1 MDATILLV
9 EDEARVRTELA
20 HFLQRFSRTVITA
33 ENGEEGLEHYR
44 SYAPDIVV
52 SDIRMPKMNGIDMAK
67 AIKKLSPEQSI
78 VFTTAHGDNGYFLEA
93 IEMQIDG
100 YILKPVDLALLEKK
114 IQAITKKLKAEKES
128 KLYGGILDDIAQMQD
143 SMLAVYDEEAS
154 PIFFNKKLLTF
165 LGYPSLAMFL
175 KEHGSLSALFER
187 KEGCFYPGERADA
200 PRWIEKI
207 LEEDPE
213 KRIVSMQG
221 TRSEESQFFVTSVSP
236 ETQNKNRIVTF
247 SEITS
252 IVEEKRRY
260 KHDAHTDALTQ
271 ISNRARFN
279 LQFDEAM
286 TRCKIDRSDVSIILL
301 DIDNFKEIN
310 DRHGHSV
317 GDRVLKQFAGLVSTH
332 IRITDSLFRWGGE
345 EFILLLPETSVENA
359 EKIAENL
366 RVIIEEHDFG
376 IGEKMTC
383 SFGVAGMKGGY
394 QDTRLFERADQALYR
409 AKDKGRNQVV
419 VASR

>member
-1 MDATILLV
+1 
-9 EDEARVRTELA
+9 
-20 HFLQRFSRTVITA
+20 
-33 ENGEEGLEHYR
+33 
-44 SYAPDIVV
+44 
-52 SDIRMPKMNGIDMAK
+52 
-67 AIKKLSPEQSI
+67 
-78 VFTTAHGDNGYFLEA
+78 
-93 IEMQIDG
+93 MQIDG
-100 YILKPVDLALLEKK
+100 YILKPVDLGLLEKK
-114 IQAITKKLKAEKES
+114 IQSITKKLKAERES
-128 KLYGGILDDIAQMQD
+128 KLYAGILDDIAQMQD
-143 SMLAVYDEEAS
+143 SMLAVYDEEVS

-260 KHDAHTDALTQ
+260 KHDAYTDALTQ
-271 ISNRARFN
+271 IPNRARFN
-279 LQFDEAM
+279 LVYDEM
-286 TRCKIDRSDVSIILL
+286 MGRSKTDRSDLSIILL

-310 DRHGHSV
+310 DRHGHTV
-317 GDRVLKQFAGLVSTH
+317 GDRVLKQFANLVTKN
-332 IRITDSLFRWGGE
+332 IRVTDSFFRWGGE
-345 EFILLLPETSVENA
+345 EFILLLPATSVKNA
-359 EKIAENL
+359 EKIADNL
-366 RVIIEEHDFG
+366 RAVIEEYDFG

-383 SFGVAGMKGGY
+383 SFGVAGMKAGY
-394 QDTRLFERADQALYR
+394 QDARLFERADQALYQ
-409 AKDKGRNQVV
+409 AKDKGRNQVEV
-419 VASR
+419 SNR